1 MHCEIHVILS
11 LHFSSA
17 FTRKHASVIFKL
29 NGSVWPKV
37 LPYCIWNV
45 LVTAGTYLLLTKA
58 DVDLTFNGGI
68 GYTFISTVVSFF
80 TISNLATTY
89 GRFWEARGHL
99 GVCLYEANMLA
110 SRAAL
115 YTAHDP
121 DDKADVWRS
130 TLKKNLI
137 RLVDSICFM
146 IQDERASLIFNLMD
160 HEAKTLDFERHG
172 LSASDSLMTMQSV
185 SSFMEEKNPTID
197 AMRVDATIITASK
210 FVKDGCKNEGELLG
224 RSAAMVSAYFNL
236 IKFSTTPR
244 PFVLTQM
251 GRTVRTPC
259 FVFCTHICSIY
270 VTMDAALN
278 SIHRMKLI
286 HTRTSL
292 CHKISI
298 ILHNP

>member
-1 MHCEIHVILS
+1 M
-11 LHFSSA
+11 
-17 FTRKHASVIFKL
+17 IFKL

-58 DVDLTFNGGI
+58 DIDITFNGGV
-68 GYTFISTVVSFF
+68 GYAFISTVVSFF
-80 TISNLATTY
+80 TISNLGTTY

-99 GVCLYEANMLA
+99 GTALYEANMLA
-110 SRAAL
+110 ARAAL
-115 YTAHDP
+115 YSAHDP

-172 LSASDSLMTMQSV
+172 LQASSSPLMTMKSV
-185 SSFMEEKNPTID
+185 SSFMEEKNPVID
-197 AMRVDATIITASK
+197 AMRVDATILTSSK
-210 FVKDGCKNEGELLG
+210 FVKNGCKNEGELLG
-224 RSAAMVSAYFNL
+224 RSASMVSAYFNL

-251 GRTVRTPC
+251 GRTVRILY
-259 FVFCTHICSIY
+259 FVFWTHAAFIY
-270 VTMDAALN
+270 ATIDAALN
-278 SIHRMKLI
+278 SYIYIPLPR
-286 HTRTSL
+286 
-292 CHKISI
+292 
-298 ILHNP
+298 ILHHSSQPIAYLPLDRLPPHGSSQRPPG